1 MNASHVTISC
11 TSGIA
16 CPSAARYAAKLS
28 PKTLTDEMRHARAR
42 LAPCADRLQPA
53 LRRIIVT
60 RGNELT
66 SLGKLLDSYSY
77 KGVLDRGFAL
87 VVDDQGHIV
96 RSRSAVRPGQ
106 LLAIEVAD
114 GQFGAA
120 VSGAPVQRKKPRPPR
135 DDGGQ
140 ESLF

>member
-1 MNASHVTISC
+1 MTRRSVPVALAALLTF
-11 TSGIA
+11 
-16 CPSAARYAAKLS
+16 SATFAQTERDVHDS
-28 PKTLTDEMRHARAR
+28 F
-42 LAPCADRLQPA
+42 
-53 LRRIIVT
+53 T